1 MGYQTGLQIK
11 VKNLDEYIQLLQQL
25 KDIIEKLNN
34 TRLEVDIIQSS
45 HND

>member
-1 MGYQTGLQIK
+1 MAYQSGVQIK

-34 TRLEVDIIQSS
+34 TRIEVEIIQSS
-45 HND
+45 HKG

>member
-45 HND
+45 HKD